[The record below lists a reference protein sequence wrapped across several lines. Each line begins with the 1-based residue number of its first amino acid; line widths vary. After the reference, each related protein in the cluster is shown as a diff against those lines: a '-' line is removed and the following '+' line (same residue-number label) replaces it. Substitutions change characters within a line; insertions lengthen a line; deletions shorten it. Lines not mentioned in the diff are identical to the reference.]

1 MGYNCVRVGDDII
14 RKKKSDVI
22 QNLGELDWKIYEC
35 ISKNRI
41 CDEVIITDEQVKHI
55 RERHPEAY
63 MDTMYYLKRIIDDPD
78 YIFKDKQPNTGL
90 IVKKIENAKESAL
103 LVLKILTVND
113 RKDYKNSVIT
123 GWKITERR
131 LNNYLRNKEI
141 IYRKE

>member
-1 MGYNCVRVGDDII
+1 
-14 RKKKSDVI
+14 
-22 QNLGELDWKIYEC
+22 
-35 ISKNRI
+35 
-41 CDEVIITDEQVKHI
+41 
-55 RERHPEAY
+55 

-131 LNNYLRNKEI
+131 LNNYLRNKKI

>member
-22 QNLGELDWKIYEC
+22 HNLGELDWQIYEC
-35 ISKNRI
+35 ISENHI

-55 RERHPEAY
+55 RERH
-63 MDTMYYLKRIIDDPD
+63 YLKRIIDDPD

>member
-1 MGYNCVRVGDDII
+1 
-14 RKKKSDVI
+14 
-22 QNLGELDWKIYEC
+22 
-35 ISKNRI
+35 
-41 CDEVIITDEQVKHI
+41 
-55 RERHPEAY
+55 

-131 LNNYLRNKEI
+131 LNNYLRNKECRFVKHI
-141 IYRKE
+141 GQ

>member
-1 MGYNCVRVGDDII
+1 
-14 RKKKSDVI
+14 
-22 QNLGELDWKIYEC
+22 
-35 ISKNRI
+35 
-41 CDEVIITDEQVKHI
+41 
-55 RERHPEAY
+55 
-63 MDTMYYLKRIIDDPD
+63 MDTMYYLKRIIDDQD

-131 LNNYLRNKEI
+131 LKNYLRNKEI

>member
-1 MGYNCVRVGDDII
+1 
-14 RKKKSDVI
+14 
-22 QNLGELDWKIYEC
+22 
-35 ISKNRI
+35 
-41 CDEVIITDEQVKHI
+41 
-55 RERHPEAY
+55 

>member
-22 QNLGELDWKIYEC
+22 HNLGELDWKIYEC
-35 ISKNRI
+35 ISKKHI

>member
-22 QNLGELDWKIYEC
+22 HNLGELDWKIYE
-35 ISKNRI
+35 
-41 CDEVIITDEQVKHI
+41 
-55 RERHPEAY
+55 
-63 MDTMYYLKRIIDDPD
+63 
-78 YIFKDKQPNTGL
+78 PNTGL

>member
-1 MGYNCVRVGDDII
+1 
-14 RKKKSDVI
+14 
-22 QNLGELDWKIYEC
+22 
-35 ISKNRI
+35 
-41 CDEVIITDEQVKHI
+41 
-55 RERHPEAY
+55 
-63 MDTMYYLKRIIDDPD
+63 MDTMYYLKRIIDNPD

>member
-1 MGYNCVRVGDDII
+1 
-14 RKKKSDVI
+14 
-22 QNLGELDWKIYEC
+22 
-35 ISKNRI
+35 
-41 CDEVIITDEQVKHI
+41 
-55 RERHPEAY
+55 

-131 LNNYLRNKEI
+131 LKNYLRNKEI

>member
-1 MGYNCVRVGDDII
+1 
-14 RKKKSDVI
+14 
-22 QNLGELDWKIYEC
+22 
-35 ISKNRI
+35 
-41 CDEVIITDEQVKHI
+41 
-55 RERHPEAY
+55 
-63 MDTMYYLKRIIDDPD
+63 MYYLKRIIDDPD